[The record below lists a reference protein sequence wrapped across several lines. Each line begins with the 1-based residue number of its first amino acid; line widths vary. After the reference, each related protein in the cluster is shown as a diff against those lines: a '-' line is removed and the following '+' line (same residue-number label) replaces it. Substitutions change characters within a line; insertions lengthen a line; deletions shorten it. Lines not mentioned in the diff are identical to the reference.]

1 MLWQHNK
8 QPSSF
13 KKTNIQQHE
22 ELMKQIWVSSVF
34 ERCLLI
40 CSRPCLQNHKMLR
53 GRSGYWL
60 KAQMIRVKC
69 TTRKALFP
77 SKGKAP
83 NPKRKEKITVMRTV
97 LLLAF
102 ASLFFFLNLFFLFL
116 KLSERICHQAAVNL
130 WLLILMPFLVTSV
143 QLWLDSCLDS
153 IKLGWVVTLN
163 KDVLLCCC

>member
-1 MLWQHNK
+1 
-8 QPSSF
+8 
-13 KKTNIQQHE
+13 
-22 ELMKQIWVSSVF
+22 MKQIWVSSVF
-34 ERCLLI
+34 ELCLLI
-40 CSRPCLQNHKMLR
+40 CSRPCLQNHKMLQ

-102 ASLFFFLNLFFLFL
+102 ASLFFFLKKKTYFSFS
-116 KLSERICHQAAVNL
+116 LSYQRESVIRLRSTFDCWYWCFC
-130 WLLILMPFLVTSV
+130 WLHLS
-143 QLWLDSCLDS
+143 SCLDS

-163 KDVLLCCC
+163 KDILLCCC